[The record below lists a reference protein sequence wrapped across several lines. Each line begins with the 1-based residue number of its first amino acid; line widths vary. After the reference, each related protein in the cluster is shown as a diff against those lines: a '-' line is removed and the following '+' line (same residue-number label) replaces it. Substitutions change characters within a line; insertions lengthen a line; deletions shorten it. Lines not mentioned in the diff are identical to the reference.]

1 MKNLHSSIFNRFS
14 CLCLISALTAGIL
27 RADDHTTRQ
36 PDLRTN
42 QIEDYRSQQSLL
54 NRERTS
60 SSTGGEI
67 TNSDLGIQRPVET
80 KETGFGYHLGF
91 ETKIGYSNNPASMD
105 TTTDNFD
112 SAGIWVNSL
121 RNNFL
126 LGAFDL
132 GGASF
137 SPLASIN
144 YSKTNHFGNDD
155 LETLDSDSLSLSF
168 AGIFQFSG
176 GWSLRG
182 SLASSFDFNP
192 NAGMEQTYRQTS
204 PTLAVGKGFQI
215 GDAQSFIEW
224 SVAYHYTNTPAS
236 FSTDKEDRMNRFET
250 ALMLG
255 LTVPFGNFEVSPFL
269 RFAFSKY
276 SNENVSFNKD
286 QTDFLA
292 NLGLQLKYSFTEW
305 FSLKGYLNL
314 STRNSNITD
323 KDFTRIDPGFGAALD
338 ARF

>member
-1 MKNLHSSIFNRFS
+1 MKNLHLSIFLRVS
-14 CLCLISALTAGIL
+14 CLCLTSCFLVGIL

-42 QIEDYRSQQSLL
+42 QIDDYRSRQSLL
-54 NRERTS
+54 FRERAS

-67 TNSDLGIQRPVET
+67 TNSDLGIQRPVEA

-91 ETKIGYSNNPASMD
+91 ETKIGFSNNPASMD
-105 TTTDNFD
+105 TTDEDFD

-137 SPLASIN
+137 SPLASVN
-144 YSKTNHFGNDD
+144 YSKTNHFGNDA
-155 LETLDSDSLSLSF
+155 LEILDSDSLSLSF

-182 SLASSFDFNP
+182 SLASFFDFNP

-224 SVAYHYTNTPAS
+224 SVAYHYTNTVSPPE
-236 FSTDKEDRMNRFET
+236 DKMDRFET

-255 LTVPFGNFEVSPFL
+255 LTVPFGNLELSPFL
-269 RFAFSKY
+269 RFAISKY
-276 SNENVSFNKD
+276 SNEDTTFNKD

-292 NLGLQLKYSFTEW
+292 NLGMQLKYSFTEW

-314 STRNSNITD
+314 STRNSNITN
-323 KDFTRIDPGFGAALD
+323 KDFTRIDPGFGAGLD

>member
-1 MKNLHSSIFNRFS
+1 MKNLHLPIFNGVS

-27 RADDHTTRQ
+27 RADDHLRK

-54 NRERTS
+54 NRERAS

-67 TNSDLGIQRPVET
+67 TNSDLGIQRPVEA

-112 SAGIWVNSL
+112 SAGVWVNSL

-137 SPLASIN
+137 SPLAGIN
-144 YSKTNHFGNDD
+144 YSKTNHFGNDA
-155 LETLDSDSLSLSF
+155 LEILDSDSLSLSF

-182 SLASSFDFNP
+182 SLASSFDFDP
-192 NAGMEQTYRQTS
+192 NSGMEQTYRQTS
-204 PTLAVGKGFQI
+204 PTVAVGKGFQI

-224 SVAYHYTNTPAS
+224 SIAYHYTNTVSPPE
-236 FSTDKEDRMNRFET
+236 DKMDRFET

-255 LTVPFGNFEVSPFL
+255 LTAPFGNLELSPFL

-276 SNENVSFNKD
+276 SNEGNND
-286 QTDFLA
+286 RTDFLA

-314 STRNSNITD
+314 STRNSNIAD
-323 KDFTRIDPGFGAALD
+323 NDFTRIDPGFGAALD